1 MGLNEFVLFVDF
13 VGFSL
18 SGVRSSLQ
26 LIFSVNKLLLRCLSL
41 LVMLCTTFFFF
52 GAMLLYSVVSKI
64 VFVLTDPLG
73 KEGKAQQG
81 APPSK

>member
-1 MGLNEFVLFVDF
+1 MGLNEFVLF

-52 GAMLLYSVVSKI
+52 GAMLLYSVVSNLEI

>member
-26 LIFSVNKLLLRCLSL
+26 LSFSVNKLLLRCLSL
-41 LVMLCTTFFFF
+41 GSTLDNFFFF
-52 GAMLLYSVVSKI
+52 L
-64 VFVLTDPLG
+64 VLCFCI
-73 KEGKAQQG
+73 Q
-81 APPSK
+81 

>member
-26 LIFSVNKLLLRCLSL
+26 LSFSVNKLLLRCLSL
-41 LVMLCTTFFFF
+41 GSTLDNFFFF
-52 GAMLLYSVVSKI
+52 FWCYASVFSSVKS
-64 VFVLTDPLG
+64 
-73 KEGKAQQG
+73 
-81 APPSK
+81 